1 MRDSILVHSN
11 FQVNIL
17 GNTLL
22 KIALHL
28 KGCKIFG
35 IRVRTKTRDLT
46 LNSEFFFAM
55 DQLEKDAGTISAL
68 ILRME
73 ETRLP
78 RARRLHEHV
87 TAGEMLSDSD
97 IRFLRRVHDDYQAN
111 QALMLRN
118 PDYAH
123 LMACFMDL
131 YAEIVARGFENE
143 KAR

>member
-1 MRDSILVHSN
+1 
-11 FQVNIL
+11 
-17 GNTLL
+17 
-22 KIALHL
+22 
-28 KGCKIFG
+28 
-35 IRVRTKTRDLT
+35 
-46 LNSEFFFAM
+46 M

-78 RARRLHEHV
+78 RARRLHENV
-87 TAGEMLSDSD
+87 TAGEKLSDSD

-131 YAEIVARGFENE
+131 YAEIIARGFENE
-143 KAR
+143 KAP